1 MKYIKN
7 KSTLLLAIFFLSL
20 SIILITKCSRPKRKH
35 SEWRYEVH
43 GYVIHNGKPHKAIWY
58 TDTIEIGENY
68 LRYENTDG
76 TEVVI
81 PSPYVLIDYKYN
93 KVIKDSIPSFL

>member
-1 MKYIKN
+1 MEYIKN
-7 KSTLLLAIFFLSL
+7 KWTLLLAIFFLSV
-20 SIILITKCSRPKRKH
+20 SIILITQCSNPKKKH
-35 SEWRYEVH
+35 PEWRYEVH
-43 GYVIHNGKPHKAIWY
+43 GYVMHNGKPHTAIWL

-81 PSPYVLIDYKYN
+81 PAPYVLIDYKYN
-93 KVIKDSIPSFL
+93 KVIKDTIPAF